1 MRVVFI
7 CKSHF
12 FLYTIIYNG
21 ATGMTPDPDRPRRHR
36 STLVRPGPSS
46 LNIDTPKSV
55 DLKARTLD
63 QLRAR
68 PQGGDNEI
76 VPSSDP
82 EERLQ
87 ESIDAFVSF
96 ILITDLSTLIN

>member
-1 MRVVFI
+1 
-7 CKSHF
+7 
-12 FLYTIIYNG
+12 
-21 ATGMTPDPDRPRRHR
+21 MTSDPDQPRRHR
-36 STLVRPGPSS
+36 STLVQPGPGY
-46 LNIDTPKSV
+46 LNIDTPQSV
-55 DLKARTLD
+55 DLKARALD
-63 QLRAR
+63 QLQAR

-96 ILITDLSTLIN
+96 ILITGPSTLIN